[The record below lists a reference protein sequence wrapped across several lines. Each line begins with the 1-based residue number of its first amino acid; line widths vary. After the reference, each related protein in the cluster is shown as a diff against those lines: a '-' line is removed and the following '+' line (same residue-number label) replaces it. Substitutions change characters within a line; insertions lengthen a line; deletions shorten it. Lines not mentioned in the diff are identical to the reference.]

1 MVFYSSFFKNKQM
14 HFFSQKKMNCR
25 IIYTCFSFFFLT
37 FVHLTVFLWDYM
49 IAVDMDSLWGP
60 VEEEF
65 GETAVVRAEGK
76 AKKMQQ
82 G

>member
-1 MVFYSSFFKNKQM
+1 MYMFLFLNFF
-14 HFFSQKKMNCR
+14 
-25 IIYTCFSFFFLT
+25 
-37 FVHLTVFLWDYM
+37 HLTVFLWDYM

-65 GETAVVRAEGK
+65 GEMAVVGGEGK
-76 AKKMQQ
+76 AKKMEE